1 MVFSPMITSKLPFP
15 LLSRPQTPDSP
26 SLPTVFYPTFCLRYV
41 SSLRPYF
48 VISSSGTQD
57 RPQPLFAQSLAHT
70 FRHAWGGLPIRPIFE
85 FRFLSFIPSTISGSS
100 SLVTLASFVKHKSF
114 ISNGYKKHRGV
125 GHARLRVARASH
137 PARLPLHAGTP
148 AIPFPSC
155 IYFITRV
162 HPGVGA

>member
-1 MVFSPMITSKLPFP
+1 MVFTPTITSKLPFP

-57 RPQPLFAQSLAHT
+57 RPQPLSAQSLAHT

-114 ISNGYKKHRGV
+114 ISNGYKKHRGW
-125 GHARLRVARASH
+125 GTLACGLRALLILRAFRYTQERPQFLS
-137 PARLPLHAGTP
+137 LHAFT
-148 AIPFPSC
+148 S
-155 IYFITRV
+155 
-162 HPGVGA
+162 